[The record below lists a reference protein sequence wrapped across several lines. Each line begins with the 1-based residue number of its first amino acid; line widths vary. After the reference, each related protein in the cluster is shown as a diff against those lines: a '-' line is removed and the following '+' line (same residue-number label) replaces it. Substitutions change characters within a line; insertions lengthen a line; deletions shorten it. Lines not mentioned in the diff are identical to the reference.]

1 MEIPSIELIVD
12 GVESIYHKD
21 GTIEKVYMKKSSYD
35 MFFNS
40 KDFSKLI
47 GKPITIKNGEYL
59 AVVNKGN
66 ENQDYKYTKFI
77 SSPVT
82 EKEIPFRYAGKII
95 FNGSFSK

>member
-1 MEIPSIELIVD
+1 
-12 GVESIYHKD
+12 
-21 GTIEKVYMKKSSYD
+21 

-82 EKEIPFRYAGKII
+82 EKEIPLDMLEK
-95 FNGSFSK
+95 

>member
-1 MEIPSIELIVD
+1 
-12 GVESIYHKD
+12 
-21 GTIEKVYMKKSSYD
+21 

-47 GKPITIKNGEYL
+47 DKPITIKNGEYL

-82 EKEIPFRYAGKII
+82 EKEIPFRYVGK
-95 FNGSFSK
+95 